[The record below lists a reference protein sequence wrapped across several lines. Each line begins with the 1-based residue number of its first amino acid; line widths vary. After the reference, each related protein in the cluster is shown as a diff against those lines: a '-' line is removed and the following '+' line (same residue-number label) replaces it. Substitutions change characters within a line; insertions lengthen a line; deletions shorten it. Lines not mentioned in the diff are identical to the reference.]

1 MAAALIRRP
10 QPVIYNSKGEP
21 IKLTAQERARAKWMQ
36 KKINRELLINGLG
49 YEINMTT
56 LTTIMKKISEQKF
69 FHIAP
74 ADYVPIRVGQG
85 AWSRVLTTYRT
96 YALGDAF
103 ETGIINTGG
112 QQSRMATA
120 NTAVDAVSVNV
131 FNWAKTIGWTIFDL
145 EEAARSGNWDLV
157 TSLEESRKENWD
169 LGIQRIAFLG
179 SKGNN
184 NSGKCNGLLNQ
195 PGVTVDTAT
204 ITTQISQMTTTELKT
219 FVATV
224 IEAYRKNCNRSAW
237 PTHFIIP
244 ESDYNGLVSPASS
257 DFPIKSTKAL
267 LEEAFKDAIPNGR
280 FRAVLPCAYA
290 DEEYHSDVSS
300 IAGVDVYTFLNYDE
314 KAVRM
319 DIPVDYTNTIANSLD
334 NFNFQNVGYGQFTG
348 VQTYRPQ
355 EMYYMTLAS

>member
-1 MAAALIRRP
+1 MLIQRR

-36 KKINRELLINGLG
+36 RKVNREALMNGLG

-112 QQSRMATA
+112 QQSRMATT

-131 FNWAKTIGWTIFDL
+131 FNWAKQIGWTIFDL

-169 LGIQRIAFLG
+169 LGIQRVAFLG
-179 SKGNN
+179 SKGQNGTG
-184 NSGKCNGLLNQ
+184 GKCLGLLNQ
-195 PGVTVDTAT
+195 AG
-204 ITTQISQMTTTELKT
+204 ITTDTTTIGEQISAMTTTQLKT
-219 FVATV
+219 FVATIV
-224 IEAYRKNCNRSAW
+224 EKYRSNCNRTAW

-244 ESDYNGLVSPASS
+244 ESDYNGLAAPSSP
-257 DFPIKSTKAL
+257 DFPIKSTKQL
-267 LEEAFKDAIPNGR
+267 LEDAFKDMVPNGR
-280 FRAVLPCAYA
+280 FKAVLPCAYA

-300 IAGVDVYTFLNYDE
+300 ISGVDVYTLLNYDE
-314 KAVRM
+314 KSIRM
-319 DIPVDYTNTIANSLD
+319 DIPVDYTNTLANSLD

-348 VQTYRPQ
+348 VQSYRPL
-355 EMYYMTLAS
+355 EMMYFTLES